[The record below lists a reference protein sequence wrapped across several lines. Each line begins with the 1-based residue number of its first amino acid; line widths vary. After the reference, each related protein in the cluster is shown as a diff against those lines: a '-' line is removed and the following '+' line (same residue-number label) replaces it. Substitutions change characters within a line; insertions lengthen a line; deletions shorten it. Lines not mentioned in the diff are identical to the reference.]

1 MSVSEKSPERALLVG
16 AAAGLV
22 VGCLI
27 GWFIIG
33 WWLWPVQY
41 VGDAYT
47 YELNEAEKAEYVAA
61 VVDSYDLTR
70 RVDVA
75 APRFA
80 GWETE
85 EKVSALARLFAEYQ
99 VQGRTQEAQGIVG
112 LTAALNQMETW
123 DSTAVSQATDQLVTQ
138 YQDEGSAEQA
148 QFVILFA
155 SEMGLVTA
163 GPTGEQVAPAA
174 TFAPQVTRPGL
185 GGVGLWLALL
195 LALILVA
202 ALAILIVF
210 LVRRQ
215 RLAPTTAMSADES
228 EWLGEGPLPLLTR
241 KSVYRLGMDNFDESF
256 SIEGEDGSFRGECGV
271 GISEAMGED
280 TPRRVLAFEVWLFDK
295 SDIRT
300 VTKVLVSDH
309 AYENEALRNKLA
321 ARGEPILAAPGTT
334 IMLETTALA
343 VEARVDEME
352 YGDGTPPSS
361 YFNKLTVSLTAR
373 VKSDAASASWDD
385 ISPLPNVEDS

>member
-1 MSVSEKSPERALLVG
+1 MHASEKSPERALLVG
-16 AAAGLV
+16 AVAGLV

-27 GWFIIG
+27 GWFVIG

-61 VVDSYDLTR
+61 VVDSHNLTR
-70 RVDVA
+70 RIDVA
-75 APRFA
+75 AQRFA

-99 VQGRTQEAQGIVG
+99 VQGKTQEAKGIVA
-112 LTAALNQMETW
+112 LAAALNQMETW

-138 YQDEGSAEQA
+138 YQDEGNTKQA

-155 SEMGLVTA
+155 NEIGLVTP

-174 TFAPQVTRPGL
+174 TPAPQVSGPGL
-185 GGVGLWLALL
+185 GGVGLWLVLL

-202 ALAILIVF
+202 AMAFLIVF

-215 RLAPTTAMSADES
+215 RLAPTTAMSVDES

-256 SIEGEDGSFRGECGV
+256 SIEGEDGTFKGECGL

-309 AYENEALRNKLA
+309 AYENETLRNKLA

-352 YGDGTPPSS
+352 YGDGTPPSI
-361 YFNKLTVSLTAR
+361 YFNSLTVSLTAR
-373 VKSDAASASWDD
+373 VKSDAANTSWDD
-385 ISPLPNVEDS
+385 ISPLPNVEES

>member
-16 AAAGLV
+16 AVAGLV

-27 GWFIIG
+27 GWFIMG

-47 YELNEAEKAEYVAA
+47 YELNQAEKAEYVAA

-75 APRFA
+75 AQRFA

-99 VQGRTQEAQGIVG
+99 VQGRTQEAQGIVD
-112 LTAALNQMETW
+112 LAASLNQMETW

-138 YQDEGSAEQA
+138 YQDEGSTEQA

-163 GPTGEQVAPAA
+163 GPTGEQVSPAA
-174 TFAPQVTRPGL
+174 TPAPQVSRPEL

-202 ALAILIVF
+202 AVAFLIVF

-215 RLAPTTAMSADES
+215 RLAPTTAMSVDES
-228 EWLGEGPLPLLTR
+228 EWLGEGPLPLLTK

-256 SIEGEDGSFRGECGV
+256 SIEGEDGTFRGECGL

-334 IMLETTALA
+334 ITLETTALA

-361 YFNKLTVSLTAR
+361 YFNSLTVSLTAR
-373 VKSDAASASWDD
+373 VKPDTANATWDD
-385 ISPLPNVEDS
+385 ISPLPNVEES

>member
-1 MSVSEKSPERALLVG
+1 MSVSEKSPERALLMG
-16 AAAGLV
+16 AIAGLI

-27 GWFIIG
+27 GWFVIG

-61 VVDSYDLTR
+61 VVDSYNLTR

-75 APRFA
+75 AQRFA

-99 VQGRTQEAQGIVG
+99 VQGKNQEAQGIVV
-112 LTAALNQMETW
+112 LTTALNQLEGW

-148 QFVILFA
+148 QFVILFS

-163 GPTGEQVAPAA
+163 GPTGEQVSPAA
-174 TFAPQVTRPGL
+174 TPVPQESPSGL
-185 GGVGLWLALL
+185 RGVGLLLVLL
-195 LALILVA
+195 LALILVGA
-202 ALAILIVF
+202 MAFLIVF
-210 LVRRQ
+210 LIRRQ
-215 RLAPTTAMSADES
+215 RAAPTTAMAVDES

-241 KSVYRLGMDNFDESF
+241 KSAYRLGMDNFDESF
-256 SIEGEDGSFRGECGV
+256 SIEGEDGTFMGECGV

-321 ARGEPILAAPGTT
+321 ARGEPILALPGTT
-334 IMLETTALA
+334 IVLETTALA
-343 VEARVDEME
+343 VEARVEEME
-352 YGDGTPPSS
+352 YGDGTPSSS
-361 YFNKLTVSLTAR
+361 YFNSLTVSLTAR
-373 VKSDAASASWDD
+373 VKSDTANASWDD
-385 ISPLPNVEDS
+385 ISPLPNVEES